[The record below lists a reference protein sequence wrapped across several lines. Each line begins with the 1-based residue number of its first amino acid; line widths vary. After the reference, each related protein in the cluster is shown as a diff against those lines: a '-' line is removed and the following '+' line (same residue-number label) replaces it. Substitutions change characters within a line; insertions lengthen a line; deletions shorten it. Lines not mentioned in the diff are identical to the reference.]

1 MDCGLSKNWPV
12 MEEGWGRDDI
22 AVIDQDQASEQHLQL
37 LQRHPQVGSETEM
50 EAHTRRFREEQER
63 EQLFYQ
69 ARFGEENE
77 RHIRRFREAEE
88 AEQFLN
94 QARFDSQNEAQV
106 RRLRGAGVEH
116 EPLKIESAEMG
127 TWNLHASQPI
137 QLADYERLA
146 TSHTMT
152 RAASVMFGVDEDPE
166 VAGDHYVAISDLF
179 DAEMEL

>member
-1 MDCGLSKNWPV
+1 

-50 EAHTRRFREEQER
+50 EAHTRR
-63 EQLFYQ
+63 L
-69 ARFGEENE
+69 
-77 RHIRRFREAEE
+77 REAEE

-94 QARFDSQNEAQV
+94 LARFDSENEAHV

-116 EPLKIESAEMG
+116 EPLKVESAVME
-127 TWNLHASQPI
+127 TWNLHAGQPI
-137 QLADYERLA
+137 ELADNERLA
-146 TSHTMT
+146 TSHTT
-152 RAASVMFGVDEDPE
+152 SRAASVIFDVDEDSE
-166 VAGDHYVAISDLF
+166 VAGDHYFAVPDLL